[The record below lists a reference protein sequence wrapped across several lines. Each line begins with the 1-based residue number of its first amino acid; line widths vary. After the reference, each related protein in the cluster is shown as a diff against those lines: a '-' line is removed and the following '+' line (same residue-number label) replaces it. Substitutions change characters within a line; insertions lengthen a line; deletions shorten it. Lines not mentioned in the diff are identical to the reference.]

1 MSKFILTAFADE
13 ITTDLKTQMEVLEKH
28 GIKHI
33 EMRKVNGKNLVDHS
47 LDEVRELKRQLD
59 ARGFKISAIGSP
71 LGKIQITDEFE
82 PHFALF
88 KHTMEIAK
96 ILETKYIRMFSF
108 YIPKGENPANFRDE
122 VMNRWSKFIAA
133 AKGSGLVLLHE
144 NEKEIYGDT
153 PERCLDLLETMK
165 SPYLKA
171 IFDPANFIQC
181 DVKTYPE
188 AYGLLKDYI
197 VYMHIKDANY
207 RDHQVVPSG
216 YGDGKVKEILVAL
229 HNQGFEG
236 FLSLEPHLTNFDGF
250 ADLELGSP
258 AKTLPKGNGPEKFA
272 IATEALKKIIRE
284 IDQQEGK

>member
-13 ITTDLKTQMEVLEKH
+13 IAPDLKTQMEVLEKH

-47 LDEVRELKRQLD
+47 LDEVGELKKQLD
-59 ARGFKISAIGSP
+59 ASGFKISAIGSP
-71 LGKIQITDEFE
+71 LGKIQITDDFE

-133 AKGSGLVLLHE
+133 ASGSGLVLLHE

-153 PERCLDLLETMK
+153 PERCLDLRPMGSLRII
-165 SPYLKA
+165 L
-171 IFDPANFIQC
+171 
-181 DVKTYPE
+181 
-188 AYGLLKDYI
+188 YI
-197 VYMHIKDANY
+197 CISKMLII
-207 RDHQVVPSG
+207 G
-216 YGDGKVKEILVAL
+216 
-229 HNQGFEG
+229 
-236 FLSLEPHLTNFDGF
+236 
-250 ADLELGSP
+250 
-258 AKTLPKGNGPEKFA
+258 
-272 IATEALKKIIRE
+272 IIR
-284 IDQQEGK
+284 